1 MGQNMADWRSPV
13 SLGWEW
19 DDDRGGFKPKGDSG
33 WSLDPSI
40 GLVKVDPQPEQGF
53 GSSEGGSGGGG
64 SSDYSSSSV
73 APSAPTSAVKTATPD
88 ILVDSG
94 TIPVELMQDLL
105 FEDIGGQELLMVSRH
120 DTIIGQPVAYQPIK
134 NLNEISLQYNS
145 DNIIFMP
152 ESIKNY
158 FKNFNISLQNN
169 VPVVEE
175 DGEEIDL
182 SPNTYASNNGSLVLE
197 FKNLGQNQ
205 QVEIQILDKSA
216 LFDDTIYVGTG
227 I

>member
-1 MGQNMADWRSPV
+1 MAERQTPA

-19 DDDRGGFKPKGDSG
+19 DDERGGWKPPPGQSG
-33 WSLDPSI
+33 QWNFNSETGLTRISPEPDQPS
-40 GLVKVDPQPEQGF
+40 V
-53 GSSEGGSGGGG
+53 SSG
-64 SSDYSSSSV
+64 SSSSSGYSGSSAP
-73 APSAPTSAVKTATPD
+73 APSAPTAEVKAATPD
-88 ILVDSG
+88 ILIDPG
-94 TIPVELMQDLL
+94 TVPLELMQDLL
-105 FEDIGGQELLMVSRH
+105 FENIGGQEILMVSRH

-145 DNIIFMP
+145 DNIVFMP

-175 DGEEIDL
+175 GGEEIDL
-182 SPNTYASNNGSLVLE
+182 SPNTYSSSNGSLVLE

-205 QVEIQILDKSA
+205 QIEVQVLDKSA

-227 I
+227 IA

>member
-1 MGQNMADWRSPV
+1 MADKLTPAA
-13 SLGWEW
+13 LGWKW
-19 DDDRGGFKPKGDSG
+19 DDERGGYMPPPGESG
-33 WSLDPSI
+33 KWMFNSET
-40 GLVKVDPQPEQGF
+40 GLVRVEPEQGF
-53 GSSEGGSGGGG
+53 SVSDGN
-64 SSDYSSSSV
+64 DYSSSSI
-73 APSAPTSAVKTATPD
+73 APSAPTSAVKVATPD
-88 ILVDSG
+88 IWMDPG
-94 TIPVELMQDLL
+94 TTPLNLIQDLL
-105 FEDIGGQELLMVSRH
+105 FEDLGGQELLMVSRH

-145 DNIIFMP
+145 DNIVFMP

-169 VPVVEE
+169 VPVIEE
-175 DGEEIDL
+175 GGEEIDF
-182 SPNTYASNNGSLVLE
+182 SPNTYASSNGSLVLE

-205 QVEIQILDKSA
+205 QIEIQVLDKST

>member
-1 MGQNMADWRSPV
+1 MPDRLTPT

-19 DDDRGGFKPKGDSG
+19 DDDRGGFKAKGNSG
-33 WSLDPSI
+33 WSWDQNI

-53 GSSEGGSGGGG
+53 GSSGEGDGI
-64 SSDYSSSSV
+64 DYSSSSV
-73 APSAPTSAVKTATPD
+73 APSAPTSAVKVATPD
-88 ILVDSG
+88 ILIDPG

-120 DTIIGQPVAYQPIK
+120 DTLVGQPVAYQPIR

-145 DNIIFMP
+145 DNIVFMP

-175 DGEEIDL
+175 NGEEIDF
-182 SPNTYASNNGSLVLE
+182 SPNTYASSNGSLVLE

-205 QVEIQILDKSA
+205 QVEVQILDKST

>member
-1 MGQNMADWRSPV
+1 MAEKQDFK

-19 DDDRGGFKPKGDSG
+19 DDDRGGYKVPKGTGGWTWDSEA
-33 WSLDPSI
+33 
-40 GLVKVDPQPEQGF
+40 GLINVHPEPQQGL
-53 GSSEGGSGGGG
+53 GSSSE
-64 SSDYSSSSV
+64 SDYSSSSV
-73 APSAPTSAVKTATPD
+73 APSAPTSSVKTATPD
-88 ILVDSG
+88 ILIDSG
-94 TIPVELMQDLL
+94 TIPLELMQDLL

-120 DTIIGQPVAYQPIK
+120 DTLLGQPVAYQPIK

-145 DNIIFMP
+145 ENIISMP

-175 DGEEIDL
+175 EGEEIDF
-182 SPNTYASNNGSLVLE
+182 SPNMYPANNGSLVLE

-205 QVEIQILDKSA
+205 QVEVQILDKSA

>member
-1 MGQNMADWRSPV
+1 MAERQTPA

-19 DDDRGGFKPKGDSG
+19 DDERGGWKPPPGQSG
-33 WSLDPSI
+33 QWNFNSET
-40 GLVKVDPQPEQGF
+40 GLVRVDPEPQQGF
-53 GSSEGGSGGGG
+53 SASGSDDT
-64 SSDYSSSSV
+64 DYSSSSV
-73 APSAPTSAVKTATPD
+73 APSAPTSAVKVATPD
-88 ILVDSG
+88 ILIDSG

-120 DTIIGQPVAYQPIK
+120 DTIIGQPVAYHPIK

-145 DNIIFMP
+145 DNIVFMP

-175 DGEEIDL
+175 GGEEIDL
-182 SPNTYASNNGSLVLE
+182 SPNTYASSNGSLVLE

-205 QVEIQILDKSA
+205 QIEVQILDKSA

-227 I
+227 SA